1 MGSGCTA
8 IIPMKRLEQAKS
20 RLAGRL
26 DPSERREIVIRLFS
40 HVLETLNDT
49 PAIAQ
54 ILVVTSDAEVSR
66 LASEGGATVLNQAD
80 AGVNAAIEYGI
91 EQLGDVG
98 SERFIAIFGD
108 LPYLTSNDIQ
118 NVVDLMEPGTLVVAP
133 DRHERGTNLLAGY
146 RVDAIRPAFGSD
158 SFKTHRG
165 VAVEGGLIVR
175 EYRSRGT
182 AFDIDTP
189 DDLDNYERLL
199 RSAI

>member
-1 MGSGCTA
+1 MGSACTA
-8 IIPMKRLEQAKS
+8 IIPMKRLDQAKS

-26 DPSERREIVIRLFS
+26 DPFERRELVIRLFS

-49 PAIAQ
+49 PVIDQ
-54 ILVVTSDAEVSR
+54 ILVVTSDVEISR
-66 LASEGGATVLNQAD
+66 LGRVGGATVLGQPD
-80 AGVNAAIEYGI
+80 AGVNAAIEYGLG
-91 EQLGDVG
+91 QLRDVG

-108 LPYLTSNDIQ
+108 LPYLTSGDIQ
-118 NVVDLMEPGTLVVAP
+118 NVVGLMEPGTLVVAP
-133 DRHERGTNLLAGY
+133 DRHDRGTNLLAGY

-158 SFKTHRG
+158 SFRVHRG
-165 VAVEGGLIVR
+165 VAVERGLIVR